1 MAMCCGIL
9 FLLSLLFFVSV
20 FIASPPCVR
29 FLFVSFSLF
38 FFLQTYWQTWFVFVR
53 DVVNVSV

>member
-38 FFLQTYWQTWFVFVR
+38 FFANLLADMVCVCA
-53 DVVNVSV
+53 